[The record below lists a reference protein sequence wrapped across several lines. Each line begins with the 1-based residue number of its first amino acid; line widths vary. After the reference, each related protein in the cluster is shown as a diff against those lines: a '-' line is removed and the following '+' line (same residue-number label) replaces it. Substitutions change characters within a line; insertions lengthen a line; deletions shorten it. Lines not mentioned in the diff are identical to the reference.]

1 MARTTKEEAQE
12 TRNRIIDAAENVFHA
27 RGVSRTSLADVAE
40 AAGVTRGAI
49 YWHFKNKSD
58 LFDAMFERVRLPLE
72 AMMEGSRRESETDP
86 LGQLRAGFI
95 FVLRDAVNNPH
106 TRKVFDIMFH
116 KCEFFERDDPISV
129 RQHECFSQGMT
140 NIEETLRN
148 AVAKAQLPAELDVRL
163 AGAHLHAVL
172 GGLLSNW
179 LFAPESFD
187 LAADAERLI
196 DASIDTLRFAPSL
209 LRRA

>member
-40 AAGVTRGAI
+40 AANVTRGAI

-72 AMMEGSRRESETDP
+72 AMMEGSRRECETDP
-86 LGQLRAGFI
+86 LGRLRAGFVS
-95 FVLRDAVNNPH
+95 VLRDAVNNPH

-116 KCEFFERDDPISV
+116 KCEFFDDDPISV
-129 RQHECFSQGMT
+129 RQRECYTQGMT
-140 NIEETLRN
+140 DIEDTLRN
-148 AVAKAQLPAELDVRL
+148 AVAKGQLPADLDIKL

-187 LAADAERLI
+187 LNADAERLM
-196 DASIDTLRFAPSL
+196 DAALDTLRHASSL
-209 LRRA
+209 RVRR